1 MMSEEET
8 QVSLEMANELLEEV
22 KILKQ
27 RIENLEA
34 ENDMLT
40 KRAEDPTKMMK
51 EQGWQTFVTPHADE
65 TFDPLNRDMSD
76 NESFKGP
83 FSGSGEMIVKSRH
96 DEIVE
101 WEDAEREM
109 RR

>member
-1 MMSEEET
+1 MSEEET
-8 QVSLEMANELLEEV
+8 QVSIEMAKELLEEV

-65 TFDPLNRDMSD
+65 TFDPLNRDISD
-76 NESFKGP
+76 SDSFKGP
-83 FSGSGEMIVKSRH
+83 FSGSGEMIVKSRY
-96 DEIVE
+96 EELAE

-109 RR
+109 RP

>member
-8 QVSLEMANELLEEV
+8 QVSIEMAKELLEEV

-40 KRAEDPTKMMK
+40 KKAEDPTKMMK
-51 EQGWQTFVTPHADE
+51 AQGWQSFVTPHADE
-65 TFDPLNRDMSD
+65 TFDPLNRNITDGEGFS
-76 NESFKGP
+76 GP
-83 FSGSGEMIVKSRH
+83 FSGSGEMIVKSRY
-96 DEIVE
+96 DEIAE

-109 RR
+109 NR